1 MKTDANTPNAT
12 TVPSI
17 PTVPNV
23 PANPAKGNLQGQ
35 TTLAAKIDRWMA
47 LSNNL
52 GPQIDQLPQFRDQI
66 TQFQGLLVRAQA
78 VRDRLKVIKGDGD
91 EAVKQRDA
99 LFAEGDELF
108 IRLSHALKAVHGPR
122 SGRLRD
128 YGLKPR
134 KVSRPRKAATP
145 LSPLPPGEVRGVSA
159 GSGGAQEAQG
169 TTAAPGS
176 VK

>member
-1 MKTDANTPNAT
+1 MNTDANTQN
-12 TVPSI
+12 VPPV
-17 PTVPNV
+17 PTA

-35 TTLAAKIDRWMA
+35 TTLAAKIDRWVA

-52 GPQIDQLPQFRDQI
+52 GQQIDQLPQFKDQF
-66 TQFQGLLVRAQA
+66 TQFQGVLVQAQA

-91 EAVKQRDA
+91 EAIKQRDA
-99 LFAEGDELF
+99 LLAEGDDLF
-108 IRLSHALKAVHGPR
+108 TRLSHALKAVHGPQ

-134 KVSRPRKAATP
+134 KTGRPRKTTVP
-145 LSPLPPGEVRGVSA
+145 VPPPPTVEVRASVA
-159 GSGGAQEAQG
+159 TAGGAQETHGA
-169 TTAAPGS
+169 TATAES